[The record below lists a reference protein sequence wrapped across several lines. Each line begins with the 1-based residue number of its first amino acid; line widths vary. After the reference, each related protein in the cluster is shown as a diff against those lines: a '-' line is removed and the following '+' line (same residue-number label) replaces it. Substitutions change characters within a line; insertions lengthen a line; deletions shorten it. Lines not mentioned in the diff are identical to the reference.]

1 MFGRLDALRRLL
13 LESVYDPDFVGE
25 LHRVD
30 HAERVALER
39 QRDLEDA
46 RAQSRFQWRVVSV
59 HCRSARCPYLP

>member
-1 MFGRLDALRRLL
+1 
-13 LESVYDPDFVGE
+13 

-46 RAQSRFQWRVVSV
+46 RAQSRFQWRVVSAQREV
-59 HCRSARCPYLP
+59 SLLALSRS